1 MIAASAAL
9 AWWARARFLFSW
21 DSANFGLALSGID
34 IAQHRPHPPGY
45 VGYVVAARFLSRVV
59 PSASDAFVCWNIV
72 AVSASAILL
81 YRIAGRQLRGVLAV
95 AALLSSPLLLFYA
108 GTAEIYA
115 SELAAATLIVSAACH
130 CWKGGSGAPYLLALA
145 FIAGALFKLSTAVFL
160 IPLCVFSVLHAEPP
174 TRRRAALAPLAI
186 SVGVVAAV
194 FLLLQPG
201 LVSMVWTYFLDTTAR
216 SRVVGAEA
224 ADLGRSLNRNIRDTL
239 VASVAATGF
248 NIAAVA
254 AWLRRR
260 SSPGQVDA
268 RLLWLWI
275 LPWCFELVLIH
286 IGKPGY
292 VLPLLPLLALLA
304 AEWSAGSG
312 KTGLALAVASAA
324 GNVLWFTLLP
334 ASVAANDTRPY
345 RQKPFLARVASD
357 LAPLTFPTVS
367 TLRESDSTIRGLL
380 HAAATCSD
388 GSWVVV
394 AGSYGA
400 DWRRTMYY
408 LPKATAIRKNDQKA
422 FEFVGREGTFSQLSG
437 VLPLVSRC
445 GLLWTDLEPPAISSN
460 ATPDQVPSV
469 GWQLGPGVG
478 RVTSHAL
485 QWTAERAGE
494 P

>member
-1 MIAASAAL
+1 VL

-59 PSASDAFVCWNIV
+59 PSASDAFVCWNII
-72 AVSASAILL
+72 AVSVSAVLL
-81 YRIAGRQLRGVLAV
+81 YRIAGRQLRGFLAV
-95 AALLSSPLLLFYA
+95 AALLSSPLLLFYS
-108 GTAEIYA
+108 GTAEIYS

-130 CWKGGSGAPYLLALA
+130 SWKGGSAAPYLVALA

-160 IPLCVFSVLHAEPP
+160 LPLCVFSVLHGQPSP
-174 TRRRAALAPLAI
+174 RRTAALAPLAI

-201 LVSMVWTYFLDTTAR
+201 LASMVWNYFLDTTAR

-224 ADLGRSLNRNIRDTL
+224 IDLGRSFNRNIRDTL

-254 AWLRRR
+254 GWLWRRR
-260 SSPGQVDA
+260 TSPEGVDA
-268 RLLWLWI
+268 RLLWLWT
-275 LPWCFELVLIH
+275 LPWCFVLLLIH

-292 VLPLLPLLALLA
+292 VLPLLPLSALLA

-312 KTGLALAVASAA
+312 KTGLTLAAASAA

-334 ASVAANDTRPY
+334 ASTAARDTRPY
-345 RQKPFLARVASD
+345 RQKPLLARVASD
-357 LAPLTFPTVS
+357 LAPVTFPTVS
-367 TLRESDSTIRGLL
+367 TLRESDSTIRDLL

-408 LPKATAIRKNDQKA
+408 LPKATAIRKNDQGA
-422 FEFVGREGTFSQLSG
+422 FEFVGREGSFTQLGG

-445 GLLWTDLEPPAISSN
+445 GLLWTDLEAPTITSN
-460 ATPDQVPSV
+460 VTPDQVPSV
-469 GWQLGPGVG
+469 GWELGPGVG
-478 RVTSHAL
+478 TVTSHAL
-485 QWTAERAGE
+485 QWTAEHAGV